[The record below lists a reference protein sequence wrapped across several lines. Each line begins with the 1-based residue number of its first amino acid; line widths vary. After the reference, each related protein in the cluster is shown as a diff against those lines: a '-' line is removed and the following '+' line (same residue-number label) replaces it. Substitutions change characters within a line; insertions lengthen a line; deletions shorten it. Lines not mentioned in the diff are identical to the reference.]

1 MIVCAKFQLPSMS
14 RSDSKGKSDFS
25 PPPLGNR
32 VKFGFYTLDHLIF
45 VSQVTIPNFS
55 FLACHPLVSNP
66 VHKSISEPP
75 SLLA

>member
-45 VSQVTIPNFS
+45 VS
-55 FLACHPLVSNP
+55 
-66 VHKSISEPP
+66 
-75 SLLA
+75 